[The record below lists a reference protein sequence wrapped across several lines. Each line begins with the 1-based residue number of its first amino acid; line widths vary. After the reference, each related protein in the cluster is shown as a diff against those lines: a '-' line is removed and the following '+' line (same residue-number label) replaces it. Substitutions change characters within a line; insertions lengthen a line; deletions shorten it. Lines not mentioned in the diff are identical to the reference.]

1 MFLTFPGEDKPSR
14 GSGSHRRGN
23 FTRTGLG
30 RRLTCLQGVVSAGM
44 AQGQA
49 GLLWEGSQGP
59 KLQIHFMG
67 STCGAGHT
75 PLLWAEG

>member
-1 MFLTFPGEDKPSR
+1 MRLTFSGEDKPSR

-23 FTRTGLG
+23 FTRTGLD
-30 RRLTCLQGVVSAGM
+30 RRLTRLQGVVSAGM

-49 GLLWEGSQGP
+49 GLLWDGSQGL